1 VDFYKKM
8 QKVFFLAGQIEKTET
23 TILQKEW
30 GKKAFLFFKINKKN
44 YF

>member
-8 QKVFFLAGQIEKTET
+8 QKVFFLAVQIEKTET

-30 GKKAFLFFKINKKN
+30 GKKAF
-44 YF
+44 YFLR